1 MGEPSVRSLSDEMPE
16 GSLSTLCPK
25 RFVGRGPGTRRSNPD
40 GNQRDNSSR
49 LDGRVAMTQYLAL
62 RVYTVPEGKLEPLTV
77 RFRDHAHRLFARHG
91 LDGLGYW
98 VVRGSE
104 GEPDKLAYLLAAPS
118 REQYESSWA
127 AFRADPEWQEV
138 RRISER
144 DGRLVAKH
152 EEFELEALDFS
163 AIR

>member
-1 MGEPSVRSLSDEMPE
+1 VDEPSEVLRQREARGLAHDI
-16 GSLSTLCPK
+16 TPK
-25 RFVGRGPGTRRSNPD
+25 RIGGWAAPAPAAAILNSN
-40 GNQRDNSSR
+40 QYKTSSR
-49 LDGRVAMTQYLAL
+49 LDGTAIMTRYLAL
-62 RVYTVPEGKLEPLTV
+62 RVYTVPEGKLEPLTAG
-77 RFRDHAHRLFARHG
+77 FRDHAHRLFARHG

-98 VVRGSE
+98 IVRGSV

-118 REQYESSWA
+118 REQYESSWV

-163 AIR
+163 AVR